1 MWKLNKW
8 MLLIG
13 GLTVITTGCA
23 PAPSAQ
29 QTTNKVETTN
39 AQGKTETKAI
49 TVMARAGI
57 YFNALTA
64 IAPDFEKETGIH
76 VNVQEVGRDGYL
88 QKVSTQLLGQDKGMD
103 VVLMLNNYIGQFGA
117 GGQFEALD
125 KYVKDSSSDMNRFLP
140 ASAES
145 VKYQNKIYALPFDVS
160 TMFLI
165 YRKDLIQAPPTTWEA
180 YRKLA
185 EQFTKSKN
193 PNSPTEFGIAFQGKH
208 GETQPKDFYQYFWSM
223 GGQFFDKDMNPTL
236 SSKEGVQALSFL
248 VDAFRKDK
256 LMPPDAT
263 TYEFPEVLSAFQ
275 NEKAAMVIDWNAA
288 YPQLAD
294 QTKSPKVSDKFGIA
308 EVPGGVS
315 FTHTWTLAINSASVN
330 KEASFK
336 FINWVTGDGA
346 KKYALAGGIPAVKS
360 VLEDKEIVKTR
371 PEFPAIVA
379 SVAKAKAEPNLPEWP
394 RIHEYVS
401 DAISKALA
409 GEKSPEEA
417 LKEADKKTKELLEQ
431 RGYYKKK

>member
-1 MWKLNKW
+1 MWKKW
-8 MLLIG
+8 MMMFG
-13 GLTVITTGCA
+13 VITVMISGCA
-23 PAPSAQ
+23 PSPQ
-29 QTTNKVETTN
+29 QSTNSSGGTTKENK
-39 AQGKTETKAI
+39 ETKAI

-57 YFNALTA
+57 YYNVLTE

-88 QKVSTQLLGQDKGMD
+88 QKVSTQLLGRDQGMD

-117 GGQFEALD
+117 GGQFESLD
-125 KYVKDSSSDMNRFLP
+125 TYIKESGSAMDRFLP

-145 VKYQNKIYALPFDVS
+145 VKYQDKIYALPLDIS

-165 YRKDLIQAPPTTWEA
+165 YRKDLIPVPPTTWEE
-180 YRKLA
+180 YTELA
-185 EQFTKSKN
+185 KKFTKSIN
-193 PNSPTEFGIAFQGKH
+193 PASPTEFGIAFQGKH
-208 GETQPKDFYQYFWSM
+208 GDSQPKDFYQYFWSM
-223 GGQFFDKDMNPTL
+223 GGEFFDADMNPTL
-236 SSKEGVQALSFL
+236 SSKEGVEALSYL
-248 VDAFRKDK
+248 VNAFRKDK

-288 YPQLAD
+288 YPQLTD
-294 QTKSPKVSDKFGIA
+294 KTKSPKVWDKFDIA

-315 FTHTWTLAINSASVN
+315 FTHTWTLAINSASTN
-330 KEASFK
+330 KEAAFR

-346 KKYALAGGIPAVKS
+346 KKYALAGGIPAVTS
-360 VLEDKEIVKTR
+360 VLEDEEVVKTR
-371 PEFPAIVA
+371 KEFPAIMA
-379 SVAKAKAEPNLPEWP
+379 SVAKAKTEPNMPEWP
-394 RIHEYVS
+394 RIHEFIS

-417 LKEADKKTKELLEQ
+417 LKEADNKVKELLEQ
-431 RGYYKKK
+431 RGYYKK